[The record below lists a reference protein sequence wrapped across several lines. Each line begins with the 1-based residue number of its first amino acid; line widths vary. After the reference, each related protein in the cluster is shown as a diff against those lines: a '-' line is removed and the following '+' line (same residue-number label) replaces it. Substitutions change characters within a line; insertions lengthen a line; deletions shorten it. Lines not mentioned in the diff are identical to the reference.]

1 MNQFYIE
8 DAIAHLILPYVKS
21 LELCLIK
28 LLVIKMKICSV
39 FLNEQRKY
47 GNNRKQQVFATFRIC
62 SFRQASKVKEQA
74 FLSFTLK
81 LVLARTRRVQIHI
94 AHHPYNN
101 VQQLQLE
108 QNQSTLRRTPRHDVF
123 RHVF

>member
-8 DAIAHLILPYVKS
+8 DAFAHLILPYVKS

-28 LLVIKMKICSV
+28 LLVIKMKICSLI
-39 FLNEQRKY
+39 LNEQRKC

-62 SFRQASKVKEQA
+62 SFRQASKVKEQL

-94 AHHPYNN
+94 AHHPYN
-101 VQQLQLE
+101 VEQLQLE

-123 RHVF
+123 KHVF